1 METKKLYTLN
11 REGTCRSERL
21 PQALSDG
28 YVKID
33 ERSLTD
39 LVRQSAEYAQYVK
52 YYNDHNFE
60 EADGWCAFFEE
71 IYDYEKKQ
79 VKFSSIED
87 LERETSTSPHLTLFL
102 TFLRLFGIA
111 QESLNSLTEKHL
123 DFYYREILQIKSRPE
138 IPDSVPLFFELSK
151 PAQQVMIP
159 SGTLFEAGKDKNGK
173 PLHYATKNDLIVNKA
188 TIEDVIDSVSKETIR
203 YGLAFASPVL
213 NLKDGDRTIV
223 INTNNKYEFSSFFEA
238 EYSSGEG
245 WEKAAWEGNTNT
257 IKITPLQPPIVP
269 YKESVHLAGYNT
281 KHPVIRLIEKSDN
294 SNNPKPLLSSNIIKI
309 TVKVNGTQDFIVRGD
324 NGILNHKQA
333 FLPFGSNPV
342 KEATLRIENP
352 VIFKYLDES
361 SVKVQLVWKGPD
373 SLSTY
378 YNSYQEGAGLN
389 VSMPSFDYSTIKDY
403 ESLLTTWNP
412 DMKAG
417 FMQTTLNCNM
427 GHSVFSNI
435 YSTVAINNVNFPD
448 KQKKF
453 PNSPYTPEIQSLSL
467 NYNASAELDY
477 TTHEIFSIHPFGNV
491 KLKEPGLLIEDTDN
505 KGEVFF
511 GIGNINKPSV
521 LSLYLL
527 LGDQTD
533 NSGNTAEKNPPVW
546 YYLKNNEWILFE
558 KSEIIGDST
567 FNYTKSGIVYLNIPP
582 EALTPHTL
590 MPDGKVWLKL
600 VFNDISMIPPLKKEK
615 VVTQVVEASFINS
628 DNELSH
634 LDKGI
639 PAGTIS
645 KPIIPIQ
652 GIKSVTQPYSSN
664 GGRGIEDN
672 KSYYTRVSERLRHK
686 ERAWNIWD
694 YERLILEHFPEV
706 FKVKCIPNLNQDG
719 HFSPGNIYIVLIP
732 DCNLISQKDI
742 YKPVVSQALIYEV
755 KAFIQSHCSPF
766 VTLYVDNPCYEPV
779 RVICNVIYKKEYSD
793 KSYYNN
799 QLNEDLKA
807 FLAPWTS
814 DPENFN
820 FYRTLYKSQI
830 LYFIEQRPYVD
841 YVDITN
847 IKVMI
852 EKIEVND
859 DQIIQPSNLNGIL
872 TTSLKHNINTP
883 EKKLIHRNGRVRY

>member
-1 METKKLYTLN
+1 MNTKKLYTLN

-33 ERSLTD
+33 ERSLAD
-39 LVRQSAEYAQYVK
+39 LVRQSAEYARYVK
-52 YYNDHNFE
+52 FYNDRNVE
-60 EADGWCAFFEE
+60 EADGWVAFFEE
-71 IYDYEKKQ
+71 IYDYKKEQ
-79 VKFSSIED
+79 LKFSSIED
-87 LERETSTSPHLTLFL
+87 LEREASVSPHLTLFL

-111 QESLNSLTEKHL
+111 QDNLNSLTEKHL

-138 IPDSVPLFFELSK
+138 IPDNVPLFFELSK

-159 SGTLFEAGKDKNGK
+159 AGTLFEAGKDNNGK

-223 INTNNKYEFSSFFEA
+223 INTNNKYDFSSFFEA

-245 WEKAAWEGNTNT
+245 WEKAAWEDNT
-257 IKITPLQPPIVP
+257 IKITPLQPPVVP

-281 KHPVIRLIEKSDN
+281 KHPVIRLVENINNGK
-294 SNNPKPLLSSNIIKI
+294 NPKSLLSSNIEKI
-309 TVKVNGTQDFIVRGD
+309 TVKVNDTQDFIVRGD

-333 FLPFGSNPV
+333 FLPFGSYPV
-342 KEATLRIENP
+342 ETAMLRIENAS
-352 VIFKYLDES
+352 IFNEFLDKS
-361 SVKVQLVWKGPD
+361 SLKVQLVWKGPD

-378 YNSYQEGAGLN
+378 YDSYKDGVGLN
-389 VSMPSFDYSTIKDY
+389 VSTASFNYSTIKNY
-403 ESLLTTWNP
+403 ESLLTAWNL

-435 YSTVAINNVNFPD
+435 YSAVAINNVNFPSQ
-448 KQKKF
+448 QKKF
-453 PNSPYTPEIQSLSL
+453 PNPPYTPEIQSLSL

-477 TTHEIFSIHPFGNV
+477 TTHEIFSLHPFGNI
-491 KLKEPGLLIEDTDN
+491 KLKEPGILIEDTDN

-533 NSGNTAEKNPPVW
+533 NSANTANNTPPAW
-546 YYLKNNEWILFE
+546 YYLKNNGWIRFE

-567 FNYTKSGIVYLNIPP
+567 LNYTKSGIVYLNIPP
-582 EALTPHTL
+582 DAFTPHTL

-600 VFNDISMIPPLKKEK
+600 VFNDEGSVPPLEK
-615 VVTQVVEASFINS
+615 IVTQVVEASFLNR

-634 LDKGI
+634 LKTGI

-652 GIKSVTQPYSSN
+652 GIKSVTQPYPSN
-664 GGRGIEDN
+664 GGRGVEDN

-694 YERLILEHFPEV
+694 YERLILERFPEV
-706 FKVKCIPNLNQDG
+706 FKVKCIPNLNPDG
-719 HFSPGNIYIVLIP
+719 HFLPGDVFIVLIP
-732 DCNLISQKDI
+732 DCNLIQQKDI
-742 YKPVVSQALIYEV
+742 YKPVVSRALIYEV
-755 KAFIQSHCSPF
+755 EAFIQSHCSPF
-766 VTLYVDNPCYEPV
+766 VKLYVDNPSYEPV

-807 FLAPWTS
+807 FLAPWNN
-814 DPENFN
+814 DPANFD
-820 FYRTLYKSQI
+820 FYRTLSKSQI
-830 LYFIEQRPYVD
+830 LYFIEKRPYID
-841 YVDITN
+841 YIENITVKIKVK
-847 IKVMI
+847 IKVMGE
-852 EKIEVND
+852 EKEIVTTATD
-859 DQIIQPSNLNGIL
+859 DQIIQPFNPNGIL
-872 TTSLKHNINTP
+872 TTSLEHIIKT
-883 EKKLIHRNGRVRY
+883 L